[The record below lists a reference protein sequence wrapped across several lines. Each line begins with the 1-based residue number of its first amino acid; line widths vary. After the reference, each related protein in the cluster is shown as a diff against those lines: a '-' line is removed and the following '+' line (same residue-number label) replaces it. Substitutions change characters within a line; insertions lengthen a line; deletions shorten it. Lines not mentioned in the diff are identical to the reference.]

1 MRYYELYLVTDD
13 VASLYSGKE
22 SKLFQLFQER
32 EQAPMD
38 QRSVYD
44 RQIDYITET
53 LPEEAL
59 KTVFTQQHVLKEKE
73 AYVIHSPVVDVNCCT
88 VEIQQRKICLKAQGD
103 LSAETDVF
111 DLLKSIDS
119 HFFAVNVEDRR
130 FGWLKPYERQSVL

>member
-13 VASLYSGKE
+13 VATSYSGKE
-22 SKLFQLFQER
+22 SKLFQLFEER
-32 EQAPMD
+32 DRASRD
-38 QRSVYD
+38 QRLVYD
-44 RQIDYITET
+44 RQIDYITKI
-53 LPEEAL
+53 LPEEML
-59 KTVFTQQHVLKEKE
+59 KTVFDRTKTARDEE
-73 AYVIHSPVVDVNCCT
+73 GYVIHSPVVDVNSCT

-111 DLLKSIDS
+111 DLLKSVDS